1 MTIPHSGLI
10 LFYALIGGFLP
21 ALFWLWF
28 WLREDKLNPEPRGRI
43 IAAFIAGMVGVLI
56 VYPLEEVA
64 LSFFGHGSVTVST
77 VVSWAIIEEV
87 IKFIACYVV
96 AIRSRDYREPI
107 DALEYLITTAL
118 GFAAVENTL
127 FILNPLIQGNFAGGI
142 DTGTLRFIGA
152 SLVHVVSSSAL
163 GYMIG
168 REFYRRSWLS
178 KSFALLLG
186 LVLAST
192 LHGIFNYFIIYQNG
206 TNIFVVFGFVWAGAI
221 LLLILF
227 ENIKK
232 IKAPI
237 QT

>member
-1 MTIPHSGLI
+1 MTTSGLT

-43 IAAFIAGMVGVLI
+43 IMAFLGGMVAVLI
-56 VYPLEEVA
+56 VYPFEELV
-64 LSFFGHGSVTVST
+64 LNTVGHGGATVPT
-77 VVSWAIIEEV
+77 VIWWAIIEEV
-87 IKFIACYVV
+87 VKFVVCYVV

-127 FILNPLIQGNFAGGI
+127 FILGSLLHGDIMSGLVVSNM
-142 DTGTLRFIGA
+142 RFVGA

-168 REFYRRSWLS
+168 REFYRRSWLP
-178 KSFALLLG
+178 KSFALALG
-186 LVLAST
+186 LVLASA
-192 LHGIFNYFIIYQNG
+192 LHGIFNYFIIYKNG
-206 TNIFVVFGFVWAGAI
+206 TNIFIVFGFVWAGAI

-227 ENIKK
+227 ENIKHL
-232 IKAPI
+232 KAPPHKI
-237 QT
+237 

>member
-1 MTIPHSGLI
+1 MTTTPSGLI
-10 LFYALIGGFLP
+10 LFYALAGGFLP

-28 WLREDKLNPEPRGRI
+28 WLREDKLNPEPRSRI
-43 IAAFIAGMVGVLI
+43 IFAFLAGAVAVAI
-56 VYPLEEVA
+56 VYPLEELA
-64 LSFFGHGSVTVST
+64 LNYFGWSVQTIVI
-77 VVSWAIIEEV
+77 WAAIEE
-87 IKFIACYVV
+87 ILKFIACYVV